1 MPIPI
6 IWERSKRNWL
16 NMNSPP
22 SQNKEKGVADCGSYI
37 ISTKQS
43 SQLQDPDNQ
52 GKLTQRLISL
62 PKAMLKIQ
70 I

>member
-1 MPIPI
+1 
-6 IWERSKRNWL
+6 
-16 NMNSPP
+16 MNSPP